1 MKIIRSLILIV
12 AFTGATY
19 AGEMVQP
26 YAPPTPPQNATI
38 DAVKQVLASL
48 LQSFLILR

>member
-26 YAPPTPPQNATI
+26 DTPPPPPPNATVN
-38 DAVKQVLASL
+38 AVKQVLASF
-48 LQSFLILR
+48 LQSFLTLR

>member
-26 YAPPTPPQNATI
+26 YAPPIPPQDATVNA
-38 DAVKQVLASL
+38 VQQVLVSL
-48 LQSFLILR
+48 LQSFLTLR

>member
-26 YAPPTPPQNATI
+26 YAPPTPPENATVN
-38 DAVKQVLASL
+38 AVKQVLASFLQRL
-48 LQSFLILR
+48 LTLR